1 MNDREMPVDFVN
13 RLLRRCA
20 AVPAAVVL
28 FASVGASLAQ
38 DYPSRPIKLIVP
50 YPAGGPLDVLAR
62 TIGNAYRDKYQHG
75 FVVENHPGANT
86 AIAATNCKNAAAD
99 GYTVCL
105 LSMSTMSLNPFLYA
119 KLSYDP
125 GDLEPVTNLV
135 FNSHMLVLHRSV
147 PAKTLAELVAYSK
160 ANPDKLNYASF
171 GVGGDNHLAMEWI
184 KSRTGLKATH
194 IPFAGAAPAMLAL
207 ERTDVHML
215 LVTPG
220 GGNLLNQVREG
231 KLTAVMVSGNKRLA
245 ILPEVPSYAEAGLPA
260 FKLRTWFGLFAPRGT
275 PKPAIDTLSRQ
286 VAEIIQ
292 TPAFQERYLFPNGF
306 EPVGSTPA
314 ELGKHIAETREDA
327 AELVKISGVKLN

>member
-1 MNDREMPVDFVN
+1 MKSAN
-13 RLLRRCA
+13 LASIRCA
-20 AVPAAVVL
+20 AVMAAIAL
-28 FASVGASLAQ
+28 FASVAPANAQ

-62 TIGNAYRDKYQHG
+62 TIGNAYRDKHQHG

-86 AIAATNCKNAAAD
+86 AIAATNCKNAPAD
-99 GYTVCL
+99 GYTICL
-105 LSMSTMSLNPFLYA
+105 LSMSTMSLNPHLYA

-125 GDLEPVTNLV
+125 SDLEPITNLV

-184 KSRTGLKATH
+184 KSRTGAQVTH

-207 ERTDVHML
+207 ERADVHML

-220 GGNLLNQVREG
+220 GGNLLNQIREG
-231 KLTAVMVSGNKRLA
+231 KLTAIMVSGNKRLT
-245 ILPEVPSYAEAGLPA
+245 ILPDVPSYAEAGLS

-275 PKPAIDTLSRQ
+275 PKAAIDTLSRQ
-286 VAEIIQ
+286 VAEIIH

-306 EPVGSTPA
+306 EPVGSTPEQLA
-314 ELGKHIAETREDA
+314 KHIADTREDA
-327 AELVKISGVKLN
+327 AELVRISGVRLN